1 MSYVVA
7 VPQLLSS
14 AASELA
20 TMGAALNSATTAAAL
35 PTTAITAAAADE
47 VSAAVASLFGAYAR
61 DYQALSAR
69 VSDFHQQFVESL
81 TSSAGSYAAA
91 ESANANPLAQA
102 ALNLINSP
110 AQNLLGRPLVGD
122 GANGAPGSGH
132 DGGPGGLLYGN
143 GGDGGAG
150 GPGQAGGNG
159 GSAGLIGNGGA
170 GGRGGAG
177 VAGASGVSGA
187 PPGGRGGAGGALWG
201 NGGSGGTGGAG
212 VPGSAAGAGGVGGPA
227 QLIGDGGNGG
237 MGGSG
242 ADPGPGGAGG
252 AGGRLAGHAGSTGSP
267 GTQVSAPGNPGGP
280 SDPGGPVD
288 PGQNAVDAAR
298 SGDLASSNGGTITDG
313 ALKEISGV
321 DAGIRNPKVVW
332 VHNDSGDSARIFAV
346 DAKTGQ
352 TLGSYTLGGA
362 KAVDWED
369 IEVATGA
376 DGKSYIYVGDI
387 GDNGLSRSDVVIYRV
402 AEPTVTGTA
411 TNPTN
416 TTLTGVDQLRLV
428 YPNGE
433 KINSESLAVDPRSG
447 NLMVIE
453 KTSANSSRVYAA
465 PATAWGSSGD
475 TTLQQV
481 ATLDMAHTN
490 SKLVTS
496 ADFSPDGSELAVRT
510 YRDVL
515 LWNRD
520 PNSSAW
526 SPFSRQPVMGP
537 AVSNESQGEAIAF
550 HPDGAGYVTV
560 SEGTNQTLHNFDAP

>member
-14 AASELA
+14 AATELA
-20 TMGAALNSATTAAAL
+20 TMGAALNSASTAVAL
-35 PTTAITAAAADE
+35 PTTAIPAAAADE
-47 VSAAVASLFGAYAR
+47 VSAAVASLFAGYAR
-61 DYQALSAR
+61 EYQALSAQ
-69 VSDFHQQFVESL
+69 VSAFHQQFVESL
-81 TSSAGSYAAA
+81 TSTAASYAAA

-102 ALNLINSP
+102 AFNLINSS
-110 AQNLLGRPLVGD
+110 AQNLLGRPLIGD
-122 GANGAPGSGH
+122 GANGAPGTGH

-143 GGDGGAG
+143 GGDGGSG
-150 GPGQAGGNG
+150 GPGEAGGNG

-170 GGRGGAG
+170 GG
-177 VAGASGVSGA
+177 
-187 PPGGRGGAGGALWG
+187 
-201 NGGSGGTGGAG
+201 TGGAG
-212 VPGSAAGAGGVGGPA
+212 VPGGTAGAGGVGGPA

-242 ADPGPGGAGG
+242 VDPGPGGAGG
-252 AGGRLAGHAGSTGSP
+252 AGGRLAGHAGSTGVP
-267 GTQVSAPGNPGGP
+267 GTQVNTPGNPGGP
-280 SDPGGPVD
+280 SDPGRPVD
-288 PGQNAVDAAR
+288 PGQNVVDAAR
-298 SGDLASSNGGTITDG
+298 SGDLVSSNGGTITDS
-313 ALKEISGV
+313 ALAEISGV
-321 DAGIRNPKVVW
+321 DAGIKNTNVVW

-346 DAKTGQ
+346 DTKTGQ

-369 IEVATGA
+369 IEVATAA
-376 DGKSYIYVGDI
+376 DGKSYIYAGDI

-402 AEPTVTGTA
+402 PEPTVTGTA

-433 KINSESLAVDPRSG
+433 KVNSESLAVDPRSG

-453 KTSANSSRVYAA
+453 KSSANVSRAYSA

-481 ATLDMAHTN
+481 ATLDLSHTN
-490 SKLVTS
+490 SRLVTS

-537 AVSNESQGEAIAF
+537 AVPNESQGEAIAF
-550 HPDGAGYVTV
+550 HPDGDGYVTV

>member
-1 MSYVVA
+1 MSYLVV

-14 AASELA
+14 AATELA
-20 TMGAALNSATTAAAL
+20 TIGTALNSAAAAAAL
-35 PTTAITAAAADE
+35 PTTGIPAAAQDE
-47 VSAAVASLFGAYAR
+47 VSVAVASLFAAHAR
-61 DYQALSAR
+61 EYQALSAR

-91 ESANANPLAQA
+91 ESANANPLAKA

-110 AQNLLGRPLVGD
+110 AQSLLGRPLIGD
-122 GANGAPGSGH
+122 GASGAPGTGY

-143 GGDGGAG
+143 GGDGGSG
-150 GPGQAGGNG
+150 GAGQAGGNG

-170 GGRGGAG
+170 GGRGGGG
-177 VAGASGVSGA
+177 VAGASAA
-187 PPGGRGGAGGALWG
+187 PPGGRGGAGGVLWG

-212 VPGSAAGAGGVGGPA
+212 VPGSAGGVGGVGGPA

-252 AGGRLAGHAGSTGSP
+252 AGGQLAGRAGSTGAP
-267 GTQVSAPGNPGGP
+267 GTQVGAPGVPGGP
-280 SDPGGPVD
+280 PDPGGPIG

-313 ALKEISGV
+313 ALKEISGI
-321 DAGIRNPKVVW
+321 DAGIKNPNVVW

-369 IEVATGA
+369 IEVATAA

-402 AEPTVTGTA
+402 PEPTVTGTA

-453 KTSANSSRVYAA
+453 KTSANISRVYSA
-465 PATAWGSSGD
+465 PATAWGSTGD

-481 ATLDMAHTN
+481 ATLDLSQTN

-520 PNSSAW
+520 PNSTAW
-526 SPFSRQPVMGP
+526 SPFSQQPAMGP
-537 AVSNESQGEAIAF
+537 AVPNESQGEAIAF

>member
-1 MSYVVA
+1 MSTVVA

-14 AASELA
+14 AAAELA
-20 TMGAALNSATTAAAL
+20 TIGQAVNSATTAAAL
-35 PTTAITAAAADE
+35 PTTGIPAAAQDE
-47 VSAAVASLFGAYAR
+47 VSAAVASLFAAYAR

-69 VSDFHQQFVESL
+69 SSAFHQQFVESL
-81 TSSAGSYAAA
+81 TASASSYAAA

-110 AQNLLGRPLVGD
+110 AQTLLGRPLIGD
-122 GANGAPGSGH
+122 GASGAPGTGH

-143 GGDGGAG
+143 GGDGGSGGAG
-150 GPGQAGGNG
+150 QLGGNG

-170 GGRGGAG
+170 GGRGGAAIG
-177 VAGASGVSGA
+177 GASAA
-187 PPGGRGGAGGALWG
+187 PAGGRGGAGGLLWG
-201 NGGSGGTGGAG
+201 NGGTGGTGGAG
-212 VPGSAAGAGGVGGPA
+212 VPGSAGGAGGVGGPA
-227 QLIGDGGNGG
+227 QLIGDGGDGGMGGMGG

-242 ADPGPGGAGG
+242 PQPGPGGAGG
-252 AGGRLAGHAGSTGSP
+252 AGGQLAGHAGAAGAP
-267 GTQVSAPGNPGGP
+267 GAQVNAPGNPGVP
-280 SDPGGPVD
+280 AD

-298 SGDLASSNGGTITDG
+298 AGDLTTSNGGTITNS
-313 ALKEISGV
+313 ALTEISGI
-321 DAGIRNPKVVW
+321 DAGIKNPNVVW

-369 IEVATGA
+369 IEVATAA

-387 GDNGLSRSDVVIYRV
+387 GDNGLSRSNVVIYRV
-402 AEPTVTGTA
+402 PEPTVTGTA
-411 TNPTN
+411 TNPAN
-416 TTLTGVDQLRLV
+416 TTLTGIDQLRLA

-453 KTSANSSRVYAA
+453 KTSGDVSRVYSA
-465 PATAWGSSGD
+465 PATAWGSTGD

-481 ATLDMAHTN
+481 ATLDTSHTN

-526 SPFSRQPVMGP
+526 SPFSQQPVMGP
-537 AVSNESQGEAIAF
+537 AVPNESQGEAIAF
-550 HPDGAGYVTV
+550 HPDGDGYVTV
-560 SEGTNQTLHNFDAP
+560 SEGTIQTLHNFDAP